1 MKMKKFN
8 APSIAEA
15 MKQIRTE
22 LGEDAVILNSKV
34 VVTKKFFGFV
44 KNKSY
49 EVVAGYDQ
57 VEKKSTFPSIQD
69 IPTFPPSPFSEE
81 ARTTHKNSFIDSPV
95 EQPMKALQAESNVI
109 PGNLVKEIAD
119 LKSIMQSM
127 QRMSTQSQYPDELL
141 PFIDFLKQQELGEE
155 LITAISDELFMHYNR
170 NGKEITEVEMQ
181 EIAKDFLRKEL
192 YDLPISGLS
201 YEKKYINVLG
211 PTGVGKTT
219 TIAKMAARSV
229 LEKKKKIGFITTD
242 TYRIAAIEQL
252 KTYAAL
258 LQAPIE
264 IVYNAEDYAAA
275 IKKLAHLDLIF
286 IDTAGRNY
294 KEAKYVEDLK
304 KLIHFDD
311 QVESYLVLAL
321 TAKQKDLESIIE
333 QFKNLQIE
341 KFIFTKL
348 DETNSIGTM
357 FNLMIKYNKGLAYY
371 TNGQEVPEDLEQP
384 SSDSLLEL
392 FFKEKIDE
400 RSS

>member
-1 MKMKKFN
+1 MKMKKYN

-15 MKQIRTE
+15 MKQIRSD

-34 VVTKKFFGFV
+34 VITKKFFGLV

-49 EVVAGYDQ
+49 EVIAGYDQ
-57 VEKKSTFPSIQD
+57 VEKKSTYFPLQD
-69 IPTFPPSPFSEE
+69 IPSIPSFRDDGSTPMIQPS
-81 ARTTHKNSFIDSPV
+81 TPV
-95 EQPMKALQAESNVI
+95 ELPKKASQVDGSAIS
-109 PGNLVKEIAD
+109 GNFGKEIAE
-119 LKSIMQSM
+119 LKSMIQSM
-127 QRMSTQSQYPDELL
+127 QRMSTQSQYPDEFL
-141 PFIDFLKQQELGEE
+141 PFVDFLQQQELGEE
-155 LITAISDELFMHYNR
+155 LITAISDELFEYYSQ
-170 NGKEITEVEMQ
+170 NGNQITWDQMQ
-181 EIAKDFLRKEL
+181 EIAKDYLRKEL
-192 YDLPISGLS
+192 YDLPISGIL
-201 YEKKYINVLG
+201 YDKKYINVLG

-219 TIAKMAARSV
+219 TIAKIAARSV

-258 LQAPIE
+258 LQAPVE
-264 IVYNAEDYAAA
+264 VVYNAADYAEA

-304 KLIHFDD
+304 SLIQFDD
-311 QVESYLVLAL
+311 QLESYLVLSL
-321 TAKQKDLESIIE
+321 TAKQKDLESIID
-333 QFKNLQIE
+333 QFKDINIE

-371 TNGQEVPEDLEQP
+371 TNGQEVPEDIEQP
-384 SSDSLLEL
+384 SSDNLLEL
-392 FFKEKIDE
+392 FFKEILDE
-400 RSS
+400 GSS

>member
-1 MKMKKFN
+1 MKMKKYN

-15 MKQIRTE
+15 MKQIRSD

-34 VVTKKFFGFV
+34 VVTKKFFGLV

-57 VEKKSTFPSIQD
+57 VEKIPAYFSSQD
-69 IPTFPPSPFSEE
+69 IPTGPSFRDDKTMPMNQS
-81 ARTTHKNSFIDSPV
+81 SSPM
-95 EQPMKALQAESNVI
+95 EKPKKALQEDSSAVS
-109 PGNLVKEIAD
+109 GNLVKEIAE
-119 LKSIMQSM
+119 LKSMMQSM
-127 QRMSTQSQYPDELL
+127 QRMSTQSQYPNELL
-141 PFIDFLKQQELGEE
+141 PFVDFLKQQELGEE
-155 LITAISDELFMHYNR
+155 LITAISDELFEHYSQN
-170 NGKEITEVEMQ
+170 NQLTWNEMQ
-181 EIAKDFLRKEL
+181 EIAKDYLRKEL
-192 YDLPISGLS
+192 YDLPISGMS
-201 YEKKYINVLG
+201 YDKKYINVLG

-219 TIAKMAARSV
+219 TIAKIAARSV

-258 LQAPIE
+258 LQAPVE
-264 IVYNAEDYAAA
+264 VVYNATDYAEA

-294 KEAKYVEDLK
+294 KEAKYVDDLK
-304 KLIHFDD
+304 SLIQFDD
-311 QVESYLVLAL
+311 QLESYLVLSL

-333 QFKNLQIE
+333 QFKDINIE
-341 KFIFTKL
+341 KYIFTKL

-371 TNGQEVPEDLEQP
+371 TNGQEVPEDIEQP
-384 SSDSLLEL
+384 SSDKLLEL
-392 FFKEKIDE
+392 FFKENLDE
-400 RSS
+400 GSS